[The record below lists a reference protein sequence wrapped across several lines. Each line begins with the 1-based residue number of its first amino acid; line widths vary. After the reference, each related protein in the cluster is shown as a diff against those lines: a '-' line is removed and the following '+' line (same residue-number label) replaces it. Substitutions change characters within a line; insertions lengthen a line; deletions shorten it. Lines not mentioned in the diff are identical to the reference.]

1 MKRDGSIIT
10 SVSLSIPYSLPDG
23 SSEYKEEVTSDPD
36 RVDLAL
42 FKVLQD
48 NDDFLTKINIDPI
61 REQIKWPT
69 HLPVLP
75 EMTIQDTESLLER
88 LSTGKA
94 LAHFPLPDDLI
105 KWALNKFNSRKPGEL
120 YTEQGRIVSRI
131 KIFRN
136 VWNKHFFKS
145 YPEIF
150 DCRLVPLNK
159 AHPKVPKPNE
169 MRPIV
174 VTSPIYKLIEIRFA
188 DSLHDAFWKLKGFG
202 PSQFGFMRGMTCA
215 SQINRILNKVFE
227 LYQWQTINNKTR
239 IQPISSLNISILFID
254 FEQAYNSINMWK
266 LYKRM
271 KDEIQTK
278 KLDLDPHHLD
288 YIFFLVRQLKIHIG
302 HQIFKPIHGV
312 PQGGIISPTLFN
324 FAMHYFLT
332 DLAQT
337 INSLTETQN
346 TPHRQ
351 ITPERTGM
359 WADDL
364 AFIIQHLHLNSKEG
378 QSDLKYTIRAYSHHI
393 YTIGLSWGLRVNW
406 KKSALMP
413 LNLGWRSNRYASL
426 LSHSATNPMYDPKTK
441 SCPIILQIITGRSIL
456 QINLPLVQSYK
467 YLGIIMTQSLR
478 WSKHLEKLRDKAE
491 YISIC
496 FYSLRKAATES
507 RFAYN
512 MWTTFIRIIGLRS
525 TCLLSCLLNRS
536 RQTGVV

>member
-1 MKRDGSIIT
+1 
-10 SVSLSIPYSLPDG
+10 
-23 SSEYKEEVTSDPD
+23 
-36 RVDLAL
+36 
-42 FKVLQD
+42 
-48 NDDFLTKINIDPI
+48 
-61 REQIKWPT
+61 
-69 HLPVLP
+69 
-75 EMTIQDTESLLER
+75 
-88 LSTGKA
+88 
-94 LAHFPLPDDLI
+94 
-105 KWALNKFNSRKPGEL
+105 
-120 YTEQGRIVSRI
+120 
-131 KIFRN
+131 
-136 VWNKHFFKS
+136 
-145 YPEIF
+145 
-150 DCRLVPLNK
+150 
-159 AHPKVPKPNE
+159 
-169 MRPIV
+169 
-174 VTSPIYKLIEIRFA
+174 
-188 DSLHDAFWKLKGFG
+188 
-202 PSQFGFMRGMTCA
+202 
-215 SQINRILNKVFE
+215 
-227 LYQWQTINNKTR
+227 
-239 IQPISSLNISILFID
+239 
-254 FEQAYNSINMWK
+254 
-266 LYKRM
+266 M

-496 FYSLRKAATES
+496 FYPLRKAATES

-512 MWTTFIRIIGLRS
+512 MWTTFIRPLLDYAAPVFYHAFSTEADKQEWFKLYRVTLKNFLHLPPNLPEVRTNKLLMYSPSILPGETRTVSEEKAKQRLLQIPTDNLHIKVNFHCHKFNWDNIPLLFLMFIRERYRYRACHYEPTGGCENDPNNDNPDHALMHVMREGEFTQKDIADLEKLQNIYFDPLSQRSDSMPYIPLLIRFYKIYHIVRYNFQVHDDIINKSITLPKI
-525 TCLLSCLLNRS
+525 
-536 RQTGVV
+536 